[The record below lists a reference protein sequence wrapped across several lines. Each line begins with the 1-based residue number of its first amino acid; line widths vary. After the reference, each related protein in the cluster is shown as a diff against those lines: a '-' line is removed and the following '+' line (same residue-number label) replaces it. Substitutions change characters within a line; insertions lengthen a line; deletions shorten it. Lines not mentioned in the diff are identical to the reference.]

1 MHTRFI
7 QLNESVASRRRVFFR
22 LVDATDGITGK
33 DITVTGV
40 KVRFTKNG
48 AASVSSTNDI
58 VKVDGTNMP
67 GEYYLEFT
75 QAEMDTLGTY
85 RGYLRPATC
94 AAALI
99 EAQVIDY
106 SPDTNIAD
114 QILYRR
120 QYGGANAQP
129 TVAESIASGLMSFQI
144 SGLTLIVKHG
154 DGTTAY
160 TRTLTRAQ
168 ADAVMSAL

>member
-33 DITVTGV
+33 DIAVAGV

-48 AASVSSTNDI
+48 AASADSTNDI

-75 QAEMDTLGTY
+75 QAEIDTLGTY
-85 RGYLRPATC
+85 RGYLKPATC
-94 AAALI
+94 AAALL
-99 EAQVIDY
+99 EVQVLDY
-106 SPDTNIAD
+106 SPDANLPD
-114 QILYRR
+114 QFLARN
-120 QYGGANAQP
+120 QQGGANSAP
-129 TVAESIASGLMSFQI
+129 TVGTALASGLMSFQI
-144 SGLTLIVKHG
+144 SGLTLIVKNG

-168 ADAVMSAL
+168 ADAIMSAL